1 MDTPK
6 VWMFALAMALVFL
19 ATNLSPV
26 AAEAEP
32 EGEAENGADRGTA
45 AVGIAVLSTALAS
58 LVAKMM

>member
-1 MDTPK
+1 
-6 VWMFALAMALVFL
+6 MFALAMALVFL

-45 AVGIAVLSTALAS
+45 AVGIAVMSTALAN

>member
-6 VWMFALAMALVFL
+6 VCMFAFAMALVLL

-26 AAEAEP
+26 AAETP

-45 AVGIAVLSTALAS
+45 AVGIAVMSTALAN